1 MRENQTPGGSLA
13 SLLPTRPAP
22 AGPSVAV
29 SVVLDD
35 AADAEPA
42 AAERAKAGDDR
53 RGAGRGVAPRADG
66 EHGEEGVAASREVVG
81 PSRAQAT
88 AASRPTFFAI
98 SQPLTRPGHAM
109 VLHERE
115 NRGLGFL

>member
-42 AAERAKAGDDR
+42 AEERATTGGAPAGKSR
-53 RGAGRGVAPRADG
+53 HGADG
-66 EHGEEGVAASREVVG
+66 EHGEE
-81 PSRAQAT
+81 
-88 AASRPTFFAI
+88 
-98 SQPLTRPGHAM
+98 
-109 VLHERE
+109 
-115 NRGLGFL
+115 

>member
-42 AAERAKAGDDR
+42 AEERAKAGDDR

-66 EHGEEGVAASREVVG
+66 EHGEEEVAASREVVG
-81 PSRAQAT
+81 PSRAQADGSFT
-88 AASRPTFFAI
+88 THVLRDQSAPHPTGPRHGA
-98 SQPLTRPGHAM
+98 P
-109 VLHERE
+109 
-115 NRGLGFL
+115 